1 MKGKRLVDVLGEE
14 WMKENGWVYDK
25 FIKLYKL
32 IESTNPSMDDE
43 ALRWVENKIE
53 KMEDGIVMGRENLE
67 QANAIYRRFNK

>member
-1 MKGKRLVDVLGEE
+1 MKGKRLVDVLGDE

-25 FIKLYKL
+25 FVKLYKL
-32 IESTNPSMDDE
+32 IESTNPDMDDE

>member
-25 FIKLYKL
+25 FVKLYKL
-32 IESTNPSMDDE
+32 IESTNPDMDDE

>member
-25 FIKLYKL
+25 FVKLYEL